1 MLSIY
6 FVAMLH
12 IKILEKEVG
21 TITRNSNILYLYFQP
36 NLRFVVIFS
45 IIDSKQFLDDLLQNY
60 FESIL
65 KI

>member
-6 FVAMLH
+6 FVAMLD

-21 TITRNSNILYLYFQP
+21 TITRNSNILYLYFQS